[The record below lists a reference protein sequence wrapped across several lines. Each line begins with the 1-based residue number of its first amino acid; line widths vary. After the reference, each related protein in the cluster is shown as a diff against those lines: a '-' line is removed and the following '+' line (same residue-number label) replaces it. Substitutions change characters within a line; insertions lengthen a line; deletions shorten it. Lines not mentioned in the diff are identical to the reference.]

1 MFQCCL
7 LCPSRFRF
15 CRFRPEKEVFFFCHF
30 PPLFGLVCTEYEKEG
45 EAGNLQSIFARFE
58 PIFAHFQHVS
68 YEDSS
73 FFGAC
78 PNGAFRVP
86 RRSLESPPTIPPLH
100 SRSTWALFRLRRP
113 LFLSSFPIGTFNV
126 NSDPTSSQPRHSSR
140 FWPRAW
146 SLRCEWRGPFTMG
159 ATGNIDWVRAI
170 RARAY
175 GAVFPG
181 SFA

>member
-1 MFQCCL
+1 MLEKKAARKIFFPDLLSVPQPPPFAQSLILEKPLQSGNKAAAMFQCCL

-30 PPLFGLVCTEYEKEG
+30 APLFGLVCTEYEKEG

-86 RRSLESPPTIPPLH
+86 RRSLESPPMIPPLH

-140 FWPRAW
+140 F
-146 SLRCEWRGPFTMG
+146 
-159 ATGNIDWVRAI
+159 
-170 RARAY
+170 
-175 GAVFPG
+175 
-181 SFA
+181 